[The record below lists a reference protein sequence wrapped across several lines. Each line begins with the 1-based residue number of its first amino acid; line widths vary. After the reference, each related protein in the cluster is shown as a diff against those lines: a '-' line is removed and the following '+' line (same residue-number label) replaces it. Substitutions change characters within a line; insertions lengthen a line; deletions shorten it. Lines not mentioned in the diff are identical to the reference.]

1 MSTKAGDWLPW
12 QSIND
17 FKDTGW
23 INLPLV
29 NGAYANTEYTDR
41 NGYPC
46 SYRIVTQNGVTTNH
60 LRINASNL
68 FSGQIFARLPQD
80 MVKNAQSFSV
90 RTPTGKPGCFLVI
103 NPTGDVLFYKSSVTG
118 DWTEKDYIYAQ
129 VSWIN

>member
-1 MSTKAGDWLPW
+1 MLIVSYTSDAYMKFIYMPFSSNDMYIRTKAGEWLPW

-80 MVKNAQSFSV
+80 MVKTRNHFLSERQQVNRVVFS
-90 RTPTGKPGCFLVI
+90 
-103 NPTGDVLFYKSSVTG
+103 Y
-118 DWTEKDYIYAQ
+118 
-129 VSWIN
+129 